1 MSGVSLHPLDTAW
14 REIERRFEAACAQ
27 SRAEVVNELNQLLRR
42 FRQYSSEKDWVRL
55 VLDGAGAFAGKIAL
69 FSLDGGSLRLRG
81 QIDFDLPE
89 SLSFPCAQGAAF
101 EAVRT
106 SRDAVI
112 ALRTP
117 AEVTERMS
125 SSDSG
130 QRAYLFPIS
139 NPSRVAA
146 VLFVAADAATDAQA
160 LELVAG
166 LASCALERQANGA
179 QHSQIA
185 SAPVPLVRT
194 NRLPAWA
201 DLEESQRQLHV
212 RARRFARVTVAEM
225 QLSKPEACRAGREQR
240 DLYLFLK
247 NEIDKAREIYSKQ
260 FRTISSMSDYLHLEL
275 VRTAA
280 EGDELKL
287 GADYP
292 GQLV

>member
-1 MSGVSLHPLDTAW
+1 MSDASVHPLDTAW

-42 FRQYSSEKDWVRL
+42 LRQYKGEKDWVRL
-55 VLDGAGAFAGKIAL
+55 VLEGAGAFASTVAL

-89 SLSFPCAQGAAF
+89 ALSFACAQGAAF

-112 ALRTP
+112 ALRTD
-117 AEVTERMS
+117 AEVTEMLS

-130 QRAYLFPIS
+130 KRAYLFPIS
-139 NPSRVAA
+139 NPSRVVAI
-146 VLFVAADAATDAQA
+146 LFAAADSVTDAQG
-160 LELVAG
+160 LELVTG
-166 LASCALERQANGA
+166 LASCALERQANRA
-179 QHSQIA
+179 LHSQIA
-185 SAPVPLVRT
+185 SVPVPIARAGG
-194 NRLPAWA
+194 LPAWA
-201 DLEESQRQLHV
+201 DLEESQRQLHL

-225 QLSKPEACRAGREQR
+225 QLSKPEACRAGREQS

-260 FRTISSMSDYLHLEL
+260 FRTISSMTDYLHLEL
-275 VRTAA
+275 VSTAA
-280 EGDELKL
+280 QGDELKL

>member
-1 MSGVSLHPLDTAW
+1 MSGVSVHPLDAAW

-27 SRAEVVNELNQLLRR
+27 SRADVVNELNQLVRR
-42 FRQYSSEKDWVRL
+42 FRHYNGEKDWVGL
-55 VLDGAGAFAGKIAL
+55 VLEGARAFAGKLAL
-69 FSLDGGSLRLRG
+69 FSLEGDSLRLRG

-101 EAVRT
+101 EAVRI
-106 SRDAVI
+106 SRDAVV
-112 ALRTP
+112 ALRTD
-117 AEVTERMS
+117 AEVTEILG

-130 QRAYLFPIS
+130 ARAYLFPIS

-146 VLFVAADAATDAQA
+146 VLFATADTVTDAQG

-166 LASCALERQANGA
+166 LASCALERQANA
-179 QHSQIA
+179 APHSQIA
-185 SAPVPLVRT
+185 SAPLPIARAGG
-194 NRLPAWA
+194 LPAWA
-201 DLEESQRQLHV
+201 DLEEPQRQVHV

-225 QLSKPEACRAGREQR
+225 QLSKPEACRAGREQS

-247 NEIDKAREIYSKQ
+247 NEIDRAREIYSKQ
-260 FRTISSMSDYLHLEL
+260 FRTISSMADYLHLEL

-292 GQLV
+292 GQLG

>member
-1 MSGVSLHPLDTAW
+1 MSGVSVHPLDAAW

-42 FRQYSSEKDWVRL
+42 FRQYNGEKDWIRL
-55 VLDGAGAFAGKIAL
+55 VLEGAGAFAGTVAL
-69 FSLDGGSLRLRG
+69 FLLDGGSLRLRG
-81 QIDFDLPE
+81 QIGFDLPE
-89 SLSFPCAQGAAF
+89 SLSFSCAQGAAF
-101 EAVRT
+101 EAVRI

-112 ALRTP
+112 ALRTA
-117 AEVTERMS
+117 AEVTEILS
-125 SSDSG
+125 SSDSAE
-130 QRAYLFPIS
+130 RAYLFPIS
-139 NPSRVAA
+139 NASRVAA
-146 VLFVAADAATDAQA
+146 ILFAAAGAATDAQA

-166 LASCALERQANGA
+166 LASCALERQANAA

-185 SAPVPLVRT
+185 SAPVPIARAGGV
-194 NRLPAWA
+194 PGWA

-225 QLSKPEACRAGREQR
+225 QLSKPEACRAGREQS

-260 FRTISSMSDYLHLEL
+260 FRTISSMADYLHLEL

-292 GQLV
+292 GQLA

>member
-1 MSGVSLHPLDTAW
+1 MSNMSLHPLDTAW
-14 REIERRFEAACAQ
+14 REIERSFEAACAQ

-42 FRQYSSEKDWVRL
+42 FRQYNGEKDWVRL
-55 VLDGAGAFAGKIAL
+55 VLEGAGVFAGKLAL
-69 FSLDGGSLRLRG
+69 FSLDHGSLRLRG
-81 QIDFDLPE
+81 QIGFDLPE
-89 SLSFPCAQGAAF
+89 SLSFPSAQGAAF
-101 EAVRT
+101 DAVRT
-106 SRDAVI
+106 SRDAVV
-112 ALRTP
+112 ALRSG
-117 AEVTERMS
+117 AEVTEILS

-130 QRAYLFPIS
+130 ARAYLFPIS

-146 VLFVAADAATDAQA
+146 ILFAAADTVTDAQG

-166 LASCALERQANGA
+166 LASCALERQANAA

-185 SAPVPLVRT
+185 SAPVPIIPAG
-194 NRLPAWA
+194 RLPGWA
-201 DLEESQRQLHV
+201 ALDEPQRQLHV

-225 QLSKPEACRAGREQR
+225 QLSKPEACRAGREQS

-247 NEIDKAREIYSKQ
+247 NEIDKAREIYSRQ
-260 FRTISSMSDYLHLEL
+260 FRTISSMADYLHLEL